1 MSVKKE
7 LRNLDIFIKGIKT
20 GKVSLIDTIP
30 TACKLAQAVFEAK
43 KGAYEQTK
51 EVEKVEKLAERFLR
65 ELNRIVPKANVF
77 EGTGIEP
84 KKSDVY
90 DES

>member
-1 MSVKKE
+1 MSAKKE
-7 LRNLDIFIKGIKT
+7 LQNLDIFIERIKT

-30 TACKLAQAVFEAK
+30 TACKLAVAVFEAK

-65 ELNRIVPKANVF
+65 DLDRIVPEANLF
-77 EGTGIEP
+77 EGTGLKH
-84 KKSDVY
+84 KKGRVIIA
-90 DES
+90 